1 MTPREKAS
9 AADGTGLGGARVL
22 VVEDDFII
30 SMELES
36 TLLDAGAE
44 SVSVCRTVKDAL
56 LCSDGGGFSAAVL
69 DVRLGRETVVPLARL
84 LTALGIPFV
93 FYTGQVDLDSVRVEW
108 PQCRIISKPA
118 QSGTIVRAVVEA
130 LNR

>member
-1 MTPREKAS
+1 MTPKEKPSAS
-9 AADGTGLGGARVL
+9 DGTGLAGARVL

-36 TLLDAGAE
+36 TLFDGGAE

-56 LCSDGGGFSAAVL
+56 LSADGGRFSAAVL

-84 LTALGIPFV
+84 LTLRGIPFV

-118 QSGTIVRAVVEA
+118 PSRTIVRAVAEA
-130 LNR
+130 LKR

>member
-36 TLLDAGAE
+36 TLLDGGAE

-56 LCSDGGGFSAAVL
+56 LRADGGGFSAAIL

-84 LTALGIPFV
+84 LTLRGIPFV
-93 FYTGQVDLDSVRVEW
+93 FYTGQVDLGPVRAEW
-108 PQCRIISKPA
+108 PQCMIISKPA
-118 QSGTIVRAVVEA
+118 QSRTIIRAVVQS
-130 LNR
+130 LKR